1 MPKVVIFEKA
11 NENLDLNV
19 FFLANLVD
27 NFDIT
32 LEDKLEHLKI
42 LYAQQVDEVL
52 KEVVEDQ
59 NQSSDK
65 GTDVRRLS

>member
-42 LYAQQVDEVL
+42 LYA
-52 KEVVEDQ
+52 
-59 NQSSDK
+59 
-65 GTDVRRLS
+65 